1 MGKLVFDLV
10 NGKIYFFK
18 ILFIYSFKKI
28 IFFSSYFRV
37 TANIF

>member
-18 ILFIYSFKKI
+18 ILFIFSFKKNN
-28 IFFSSYFRV
+28 IFFFLL
-37 TANIF
+37 